1 MIFKRSLINIL
12 INVNIF
18 DLPKKGDFYVGL
30 HL

>member
-1 MIFKRSLINIL
+1 MIFMRSLLDIL

-18 DLPKKGDFYVGL
+18 GLLKKGDFYVGL